1 MHVCTGK
8 TPSPALLSCF
18 MHLLLLFFLSV
29 LVLHF
34 DPPWNLMGALLFIT
48 ALVHHLA
55 GSFILTDSFVYS
67 SKTERLSDI
76 AWSKLAENIY
86 YRFGSNTPC
95 SIFTLV
101 SCWLPTNSFWPDTA
115 KRGTTLQ
122 SDGNHSV
129 HYVFAANVFICNHYT
144 QTVCSKLLQTVSR
157 LKLQIQKD
165 GTVLPIL
172 LVVNTFNK
180 IPIQIQKKV
189 TFLSILFIK
198 NTIIRRKL

>member
-144 QTVCSKLLQTVSR
+144 QTLQCAVSCCKQSADLNYKYKR
-157 LKLQIQKD
+157 MELYC
-165 GTVLPIL
+165 PYYS
-172 LVVNTFNK
+172 
-180 IPIQIQKKV
+180 
-189 TFLSILFIK
+189 LSTHSTKFQYK
-198 NTIIRRKL
+198 YKRR